1 MTFDSYDY
9 LKIMDITVQDLKNRL
24 DKGETLNLIDVRE
37 PNEYE
42 ADNIGAQ
49 LIPLGDLSHRLDE
62 LDGLQDEEVIV
73 HCRSGSRSA
82 KAQQILEQNGFTN
95 VRNVIGGM
103 LAYRAQ

>member
-1 MTFDSYDY
+1 
-9 LKIMDITVQDLKNRL
+9 MDITVQNLKERL
-24 DKGETLNLIDVRE
+24 DNGETLNLIDVRE

-42 ADNIGAQ
+42 ADNIGAT
-49 LIPLGDLSHRLDE
+49 LIPLGDLPYRLDE

-82 KAQQILEQNGFTN
+82 MAQQILEQNGFNN
-95 VRNVIGGM
+95 VRNVTGGM

>member
-1 MTFDSYDY
+1 
-9 LKIMDITVQDLKNRL
+9 MDITVQDLKERL

-42 ADNIGAQ
+42 VDNIGAT
-49 LIPLGDLSHRLDE
+49 LIPLGDLPYRLDE

-82 KAQQILEQNGFTN
+82 KAQQILEQNGFNN
-95 VRNVIGGM
+95 VRNVVGGM

>member
-1 MTFDSYDY
+1 
-9 LKIMDITVQDLKNRL
+9 MDITVQDLKARL
-24 DKGETLNLIDVRE
+24 DRGETLNLIDVRE

-42 ADNIGAQ
+42 ADNIGAT
-49 LIPLGDLSHRLDE
+49 LIPLGDLPYRLDE

-82 KAQQILEQNGFTN
+82 RAQQILEQNGFNN